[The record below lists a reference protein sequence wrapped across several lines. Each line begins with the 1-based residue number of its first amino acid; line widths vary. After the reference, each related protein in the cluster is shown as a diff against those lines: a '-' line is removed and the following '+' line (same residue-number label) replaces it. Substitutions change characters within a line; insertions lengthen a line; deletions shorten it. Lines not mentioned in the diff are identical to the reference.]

1 MTVAVL
7 DSGINLDNS
16 EFIGRIAD
24 PGYDFVTDTPGVTQD
39 LVGHGTFVSGIIA
52 ADRNGYGVEGVAY
65 DAQLIPERIV
75 NPDGSITLSDAQIA
89 AAIRYGTAHGAKVQN
104 NSWNSSVPITRYAKS
119 TISAYLANTLQA
131 YREAIQAGAIIVFA
145 AGNSSMNQPG
155 LYAELPLYYSE
166 LLPGFLAAVATDATG
181 KIASYSNR
189 CGAAA
194 AWCLAAPGSNIISTL
209 GTGYG
214 TGSGT
219 SFAAPMVSAAAAI
232 LDQEWPFLTNAQIK
246 NILLTT
252 ANKSGIYAKSNTY
265 GQGLLD
271 LEKATRPVG
280 TVTVSTGS
288 SVASS
293 SGKLSN
299 SLASFTGAFGKV
311 SSASTPQTMVLDA
324 YGRDYDV
331 STAAMFQNV
340 SHRFDADQALE
351 SFDDRLTQFS
361 DGRTVLAFAL
371 TPGGHSILPGA
382 GFNGARLFMEAPM
395 ESMTLTGAAN
405 LDPSVIFGLAPREVL
420 FRAEAV
426 EPEVA
431 SNAYLS
437 LVRNATTLALKVP
450 VHEGVWLRGGS
461 FFGVEDND
469 PAKASTLADDPRGVG
484 ARAAI
489 YGGVGEIGVDLGRQ
503 SAVAVS
509 AGFIEE
515 NGTLLGASS
524 SGVAALADHTLTSF
538 VSGSAKAD
546 LGDGFMAFA
555 GAEFG
560 WSRAQTPS
568 NSLVTDIS
576 ALTSQAMR
584 VGFTKTS
591 VLSDKDSFGFIL
603 SQPLQVRGGSAGLS
617 IPTARDFDG
626 HISRTRA
633 TLDFASQ
640 GQAFDMQAFYQMALD
655 EKGSLAAGLL
665 LRQNA
670 DNASGSDH
678 ETVALARYRLSF

>member
-1 MTVAVL
+1 M
-7 DSGINLDNS
+7 
-16 EFIGRIAD
+16 
-24 PGYDFVTDTPGVTQD
+24 
-39 LVGHGTFVSGIIA
+39 
-52 ADRNGYGVEGVAY
+52 
-65 DAQLIPERIV
+65 
-75 NPDGSITLSDAQIA
+75 
-89 AAIRYGTAHGAKVQN
+89 
-104 NSWNSSVPITRYAKS
+104 
-119 TISAYLANTLQA
+119 
-131 YREAIQAGAIIVFA
+131 
-145 AGNSSMNQPG
+145 
-155 LYAELPLYYSE
+155 
-166 LLPGFLAAVATDATG
+166 
-181 KIASYSNR
+181 
-189 CGAAA
+189 
-194 AWCLAAPGSNIISTL
+194 
-209 GTGYG
+209 
-214 TGSGT
+214 
-219 SFAAPMVSAAAAI
+219 
-232 LDQEWPFLTNAQIK
+232 
-246 NILLTT
+246 
-252 ANKSGIYAKSNTY
+252 
-265 GQGLLD
+265 
-271 LEKATRPVG
+271 
-280 TVTVSTGS
+280 
-288 SVASS
+288 
-293 SGKLSN
+293 
-299 SLASFTGAFGKV
+299 
-311 SSASTPQTMVLDA
+311 
-324 YGRDYDV
+324 
-331 STAAMFQNV
+331 
-340 SHRFDADQALE
+340 
-351 SFDDRLTQFS
+351 
-361 DGRTVLAFAL
+361 
-371 TPGGHSILPGA
+371 
-382 GFNGARLFMEAPM
+382 
-395 ESMTLTGAAN
+395 
-405 LDPSVIFGLAPREVL
+405 
-420 FRAEAV
+420 
-426 EPEVA
+426 
-431 SNAYLS
+431 
-437 LVRNATTLALKVP
+437 
-450 VHEGVWLRGGS
+450 
-461 FFGVEDND
+461 EDND